1 MWQKYLQLSS
11 IGSFS
16 RSHTLYV
23 FKAMLNPVMSHI
35 KTTVATTLLMVFVM
49 PFSHISASPPINTKR
64 ALAHS
69 PVTNSPSEPGAGLID
84 QGHGVP
90 CLHFTGLWVYSRA
103 THRHPASLP
112 SRVRRLFPD
121 SLFLPHGQELA
132 REPCALGL
140 LPVFALAGG
149 LAAHPGLVVCAGA
162 LPAATSQSW
171 AVEDVQVAL
180 TSPWRH
186 CVQSDDHT
194 GRLTGKGQGAPRT
207 LALSCI
213 FSSSSK
219 ILWICELL
227 KWENISPE
235 NGSETQRILIIVANY
250 SCYYRIIN
258 FNIKFQEP
266 DSWL

>member
-16 RSHTLYV
+16 RPHTLYV

-35 KTTVATTLLMVFVM
+35 KTPVAATLPMVFVM

-69 PVTNSPSEPGAGLID
+69 PVTNSPSEPGADLID
-84 QGHGVP
+84 QGRGIP
-90 CLHFTGLWVYSRA
+90 CLHFTGLRVYSRA
-103 THRHPASLP
+103 AHRHPASLP

-121 SLFLPHGQELA
+121 SLFLPRGQELV

-140 LPVFALAGG
+140 LPILALAGG
-149 LAAHPGLVVCAGA
+149 LAAHPGSVVCAGA
-162 LPAATSQSW
+162 LPAPTSW

-180 TSPWRH
+180 TSAWRH
-186 CVQSDDHT
+186 CVQSDGHT
-194 GRLTGKGQGAPRT
+194 GRLTGKGQAAPRT

-219 ILWICELL
+219 VLRLWELL

-235 NGSETQRILIIVANY
+235 NGSETQRSLIIVANY
-250 SCYYRIIN
+250 SCYYRVIN